1 MDSLFNDY
9 PELLRPREPP
19 CLSLYQPTHRHH
31 PENEQDAIRFRNL
44 TKAIEERVRQQY
56 STREIGPLLD
66 PFYAL
71 ADDHDFW
78 NHALDGLAVL
88 SAPGFLRCYRLQRPV
103 KELAIVADSFHTKP
117 LLRTIQSADRYQ
129 ILALSRKEIKL
140 FEGNR
145 DAVDEVALDA
155 RVPQTITD
163 ALGDELTDAHLAV
176 ASRATGAG
184 RTPVRQGMGTK
195 SDEVD
200 VDAERFFRVVD
211 RAVLEH
217 HSRPSGLPLILAAL
231 PEHHALFR
239 RVSSNP
245 FLAPEGIDVHPD
257 ALTGDGLRE
266 RAWQVVAPRYL
277 QRLQGLVETFSA
289 AQARGAAGEDL
300 AQVAEAATAGR
311 IATLLID
318 ADRQVRGRFD
328 AASGRIEAVT
338 DDDPLVDDVLDDLG
352 EQVLKTGGEVVI
364 VPAERM
370 PVATGVAA
378 IYRY

>member
-9 PELLRPREPP
+9 PELLRPHGPP

-88 SAPGFLRCYRLQRPV
+88 SAPGSFRCYRLQRPV
-103 KELAIVADSFHTKP
+103 KELAVVADSFHTKP
-117 LLRTIQSADRYQ
+117 LLRIIQSADRYQ

-155 RVPQTITD
+155 RVPRTITD

-176 ASRATGAG
+176 ASGATGAG
-184 RTPVRQGMGTK
+184 RTPIRQGMGTK
-195 SDEVD
+195 SYEVD
-200 VDAERFFRVVD
+200 IDTERFFRVVD
-211 RAVLEH
+211 RAVLEC

-239 RVSSNP
+239 RVSANP

-266 RAWQVVAPRYL
+266 WAWQVVAPRYL

-289 AQARGAAGEDL
+289 AKARGAAGEDL

-328 AASGRIEAVT
+328 AVRGRIEAVA

-364 VPAERM
+364 VPVERM

>member
-9 PELLRPREPP
+9 PELLRPHEPP

-56 STREIGPLLD
+56 STRELGPLLD

-71 ADDHDFW
+71 ADNQDFW

-117 LLRTIQSADRYQ
+117 LLRIIQSADRYQ

-176 ASRATGAG
+176 ASRATAAG
-184 RTPVRQGMGTK
+184 RTPIRQGMGTK

-239 RVSSNP
+239 RVSANP
-245 FLAPEGIDVHPD
+245 FLAPQGIDVYPD
-257 ALTGDGLRE
+257 ALTRDALRE

>member
-9 PELLRPREPP
+9 PELLRPHGPP

-88 SAPGFLRCYRLQRPV
+88 SAPGSFRCYRLQRPV
-103 KELAIVADSFHTKP
+103 KELAVVADSFHTKP
-117 LLRTIQSADRYQ
+117 LLRIIQSADRYQ

-155 RVPQTITD
+155 RVPRTITD

-176 ASRATGAG
+176 ASGATGAG
-184 RTPVRQGMGTK
+184 RTPIRQGMGTK
-195 SDEVD
+195 SYEVD
-200 VDAERFFRVVD
+200 IDTERFFRVVD
-211 RAVLEH
+211 RAVLEC

-239 RVSSNP
+239 RVSANP

-289 AQARGAAGEDL
+289 AKARGAAGEDL

-328 AASGRIEAVT
+328 AVRGRIEAVA

-364 VPAERM
+364 VPVERM